1 MIIMNENLQFINNYI
16 FNNYKIRYTISK
28 NLNISISVIDEI
40 IDINNNRWLGKEED
54 KEKRLIELNQKVL
67 DQYFLLNKAKI
78 QKEQEK
84 IKEEIK
90 IKKSKQEE
98 LMKFIDQLMSNIFK
112 NQEIIDKLTNTK
124 NEIYRLNNEIN
135 KLNSELKNIEF
146 DKYEFIKF
154 AEKDKS
160 NILDFHQAFD
170 DDIDIEKIKKESKNN
185 NSSDIDDT
193 SFSDSSSSTKPN
205 EEKTENAEII
215 TNLRKEMEDI
225 YSKEDTVDYSK
236 EPSKE
241 DEYLYTEDVS
251 ERKINAKSKVY
262 KALAFSLGAAGGFGL
277 SFVPIPTTSGLI
289 ISGSRLVYS
298 VSKVVIKAY
307 YNKHKEDQDNKVVQV
322 IDSVKSKINDKLEKH
337 PKINAGVTRIN
348 NILKKKETQ
357 YFLNGLAVGY
367 TAGKIYQGIDKL
379 IKKNQEKAI
388 DKVSNNKQTTNTN
401 TNNNVVNQPE
411 NINPKPQTVQA
422 PVNTPQT
429 PNIDINHLDL
439 SSLENGYVS
448 SLDNEPVHLLNNI
461 GKDVSFD
468 KIRNG
473 MIHFKQAS
481 GDGYAWFKV
490 EDVAKSLN
498 VSVDELTQVLGS
510 GGMSL

>member
-54 KEKRLIELNQKVL
+54 KEKRLIELNQKLL
-67 DQYFLLNKAKI
+67 DQYFLLNK
-78 QKEQEK
+78 EK

-90 IKKSKQEE
+90 KNKSKQEE
-98 LMKFIDQLMSNIFK
+98 FMKSIDKLMSNIYK
-112 NQEIIDKLTNTK
+112 DKEIIDKITNTK
-124 NEIYRLNNEIN
+124 NEISKLNIEANILNN
-135 KLNSELKNIEF
+135 KLKNIEF
-146 DKYEFIKF
+146 NKYDFMKT
-154 AEKDKS
+154 AEKGMSK
-160 NILDFHQAFD
+160 IFEFHTKHD
-170 DDIDIEKIKKESKNN
+170 DNIDIEKIKKESKASK
-185 NSSDIDDT
+185 SSDD
-193 SFSDSSSSTKPN
+193 FSPIGSEGSHKPE
-205 EEKTENAEII
+205 EEKSEKPKVI
-215 TNLRKEMEDI
+215 TDLRKELEDI
-225 YSKEDTVDYSK
+225 YSNEDTVDYSK
-236 EPSKE
+236 EEPKE
-241 DEYLYTEDVS
+241 DEATVVIDNPEKK
-251 ERKINAKSKVY
+251 RNAKSNVY
-262 KALAFSLGAAGGFGL
+262 KSLAFVVGFGGGFGL

-298 VSKVVIKAY
+298 VSKVAIKAY

-322 IDSVKSKINDKLEKH
+322 IDSVKSTINDKLEKH